1 MLFEKKIKENKTERS
16 IECEY
21 LNKKCLQRCFSV
33 KTDKNNIIKYCED
46 EDIIKWESDIY
57 LSFIG
62 EEIFPDINITKK
74 YIEYQVDG
82 LCSFRTFL
90 INNTKQN
97 LFSKELTLNI
107 DILLNELFSYIKN
120 IKRCGLI
127 HGNLHIDNLFLKNT
141 KEHNSFF
148 TIDFTNSYNK
158 SKRKS
163 CPEPRYKRTSFIGE
177 YENKVEFDYWDFFT
191 LYISLKYFFIN
202 NKYNSKYIL
211 VLDKLLH
218 ENVDEKIHCNYINYI
233 LKKSI

>member
-1 MLFEKKIKENKTERS
+1 MLFEKKLKEKTDN
-16 IECEY
+16 ECEY
-21 LNKKCLQRCFSV
+21 LNKKCLQRCVSV
-33 KTDKNNIIKYCED
+33 KSDTDTIIKYCED

-62 EEIFPDINITKK
+62 EKIFPDININITKK
-74 YIEYQVDG
+74 HIEYHVNG
-82 LCSFRTFL
+82 LSSFRTFL

-97 LFSKELTLNI
+97 LFSKEITLNV
-107 DILLNELFSYIKN
+107 DVLLNELFSYIKH

-127 HGNLHIDNLFLKNT
+127 HGNLHIDNLFLKNI
-141 KEHNSFF
+141 KEDYFFF

-163 CPEPRYKRTSFIGE
+163 CPEPKYKRTSFIGE

-202 NKYNSKYIL
+202 HKYSSKYNL
-211 VLDKLLH
+211 LLDKLLH
-218 ENVDEKIHCNYINYI
+218 ENVDEKIHSTYINYI
-233 LKKSI
+233 IKKNI